1 MGVRQLVTA
10 ADLIPVIKVAMSRTD
25 EVFGTR
31 SVVPGQSRVLKLH
44 RSGQLVPC
52 IGETTVNECSDLA

>member
-1 MGVRQLVTA
+1 MDARCAGVRQLVTT

-31 SVVPGQSRVLKLH
+31 NARDITRRLVAH
-44 RSGQLVPC
+44 RG
-52 IGETTVNECSDLA
+52 